1 MIKYAKIENEETK
14 VVSVAV
20 GTDTEYY
27 ESIGMTEM
35 DVEHCDW
42 NGNWYVSG
50 YVPTQP
56 EPSKEE
62 KIAKLKG
69 ELDEIDEKS
78 ARSMRAI
85 LAGVATDDDRTFLAQ
100 LEARAEDLRRQI
112 RELEESL

>member
-14 VVSVAV
+14 VVSVGV

-35 DVEHCDW
+35 DVEKCDW
-42 NGNWYVSG
+42 NGNWYVAG

-62 KIAKLKG
+62 KIATLKG
-69 ELDEIDEKS
+69 RLAEIDEKS
-78 ARSMRAI
+78 ARSMRAV
-85 LAGVATDDDRTFLAQ
+85 LAGTATDEDRAFLNQ
-100 LEARAEDLRRQI
+100 LELQAEDYRRQI
-112 RELEESL
+112 RELEQES